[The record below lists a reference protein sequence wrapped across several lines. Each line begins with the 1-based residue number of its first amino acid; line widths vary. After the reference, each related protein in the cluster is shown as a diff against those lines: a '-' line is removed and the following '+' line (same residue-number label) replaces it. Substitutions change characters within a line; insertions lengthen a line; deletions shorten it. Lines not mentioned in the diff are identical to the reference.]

1 MLDRTIPFYN
11 TIMKC
16 SDYTYSSVELPDG
29 SWKAILLYL
38 SLGFKLQKSDTFS
51 HYVNE
56 FEKAISELKKIV
68 SKEQFELLLRS
79 SED

>member
-1 MLDRTIPFYN
+1 M
-11 TIMKC
+11 
-16 SDYTYSSVELPDG
+16 VAG
-29 SWKAILLYL
+29 KAILLYL